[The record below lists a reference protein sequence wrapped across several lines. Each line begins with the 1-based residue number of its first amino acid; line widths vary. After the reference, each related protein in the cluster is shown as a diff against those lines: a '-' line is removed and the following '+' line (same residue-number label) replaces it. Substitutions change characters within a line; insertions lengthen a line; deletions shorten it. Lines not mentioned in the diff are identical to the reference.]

1 MFEARLLHGSIFA
14 KVIEG
19 LRELVNEAT
28 WECSG
33 NGITLQ
39 AMDSSHVALVSLVMR
54 SEGFE
59 SYRCDRNMSLGISL
73 VSMSKVLKTMG
84 KDDSLTIRVND
95 DSDSIIIAMESQN
108 QDKFADY
115 ELRLMDL
122 DSEHLGIP
130 DTDYSCTIKMPSSEF
145 SRICRDM
152 SIMGDSVLVCTTKEG
167 VKFSAKGD
175 LGQGSIRL
183 VQTTNIEKEEEAVII
198 EMKEAVAL
206 TFAVRYLSMFCKAA
220 PLSPQVGLS
229 LSEDTP
235 LMCEFK
241 IAEMGHV
248 TTNNS
253 SEKPV
258 KINKWETNALKNALD
273 DACKK
278 YFKEALHFTEEYQ
291 LMDGRLYI
299 SFIACLFSGFAL
311 IYDWLHPFPKSRSIL
326 IICVIAYFILMGI
339 LTVYMQFIERS
350 RFYAGKLVDR
360 TGIDPISRCMIS
372 SKLKKYDD
380 KYNLTLEYN
389 DGTDKTTNSSQI
401 ISKSVGT
408 YFDENGVLCYDRFT
422 NDLKKIYDQARLNAR
437 KVK

>member
-183 VQTTNIEKEEEAVII
+183 VQTTNIEKEEEAVVI

-241 IAEMGHV
+241 IAEMGHAIV
-248 TTNNS
+248 NNIAD
-253 SEKPV
+253 KPIKV
-258 KINKWETNALKNALD
+258 NKWESNAVKNALD

-278 YFKEALHFTEEYQ
+278 YFKETLNFTEDYK

-299 SFIACLFSGFAL
+299 SFIACLFSGYAL
-311 IYDWLHPFPKSRSIL
+311 VYDWLNPFPKSRSVLIL
-326 IICVIAYFILMGI
+326 CVIAYFILMGI
-339 LTVYMQFIERS
+339 LTFYMQFIERS
-350 RFYAGKLVDR
+350 KFYTGKLVDR
-360 TGIDPISRCMIS
+360 TGLDPVSRCTVS

-389 DGTDKTTNSSQI
+389 DGKDKTTKSTQTLLT
-401 ISKSVGT
+401 SVGN
-408 YFDENGVLCYDRFT
+408 YFDENGVLIYDRLT
-422 NDLKKIYDQARLNAR
+422 DDLKKLYDQARSNAR

>member
-130 DTDYSCTIKMPSSEF
+130 DTDYSCAIKLPSSEF

-183 VQTTNIEKEEEAVII
+183 VQTTNIEKEEEAVVI

-248 TTNNS
+248 
-253 SEKPV
+253 
-258 KINKWETNALKNALD
+258 
-273 DACKK
+273 
-278 YFKEALHFTEEYQ
+278 
-291 LMDGRLYI
+291 
-299 SFIACLFSGFAL
+299 
-311 IYDWLHPFPKSRSIL
+311 
-326 IICVIAYFILMGI
+326 
-339 LTVYMQFIERS
+339 
-350 RFYAGKLVDR
+350 RFYLAPKIEDA
-360 TGIDPISRCMIS
+360 
-372 SKLKKYDD
+372 
-380 KYNLTLEYN
+380 
-389 DGTDKTTNSSQI
+389 
-401 ISKSVGT
+401 
-408 YFDENGVLCYDRFT
+408 EN
-422 NDLKKIYDQARLNAR
+422 
-437 KVK
+437 